1 MKLQNTPQPPPPGRG
16 FSLKRVS
23 DPFPGETRLGKMG
36 QSTPGAGS
44 RLLEDTD
51 RPAKPSAH
59 RVIPCSLG
67 LWRPESQSREAG
79 RSGWCRSSLQD
90 AGGSRK
96 WVLRLGPPYRPGG
109 GGCRGSSPRLN
120 PEPWGAEL
128 EREGQRSDTQ
138 SPGRAET
145 SPTGSSQDSKSQ
157 VVDQSSSRGI
167 ARRGPRSV
175 IWAESVRRGVS

>member
-51 RPAKPSAH
+51 RPAKPSAY

-79 RSGWCRSSLQD
+79 RSGWRRSSLQD
-90 AGGSRK
+90 AGCSRK
-96 WVLRLGPPYRPGG
+96 WVLHLGPPYRPGG
-109 GGCRGSSPRLN
+109 GGCRGSSPASTLN
-120 PEPWGAEL
+120 PG
-128 EREGQRSDTQ
+128 GQ
-138 SPGRAET
+138 
-145 SPTGSSQDSKSQ
+145 
-157 VVDQSSSRGI
+157 SSRGRVS
-167 ARRGPRSV
+167 AQTPRVQEEQKRVPQGAHRTASHKWLTKAV
-175 IWAESVRRGVS
+175 PGESQGEVHAA